1 MEWWELSLTDE
12 DAVLEGVGA
21 ANDAGGEFGH
31 G

>member
-1 MEWWELSLTDE
+1 MVECSLTDE

-21 ANDAGGEFGH
+21 ANDAGGEFRH